1 MTFHE
6 PTSPMRVSATR
17 RFFFGGSGAGT
28 LSCSSLSTGVAGV
41 VSRALGMGPD
51 SGRQSLSGTTLFAG
65 VNCRFD
71 DIRGDKDGGREMVDS
86 AGVVDGVSVEDDV
99 NGTE

>member
-6 PTSPMRVSATR
+6 PTSPMRVSGTR
-17 RFFFGGSGAGT
+17 RLFFGGSGA
-28 LSCSSLSTGVAGV
+28 LSSSSLSTGVAGV
-41 VSRALGMGPD
+41 VSRALGTGPD
-51 SGRQSLSGTTLFAG
+51 SGRVSISRTIPFAG
-65 VNCRFD
+65 VNGRFD

-86 AGVVDGVSVEDDV
+86 AGVVDGVSVDDDV